1 MVDIHLIKKIPNLFK
16 RALNTL
22 SDNESNSEITKDYI
36 QNISGDVLSN
46 LCGMNVIQKA
56 ILSKI
61 MQYLIIFYDNNAQ
74 YKSFEDLEQDYID
87 IFDKNITKLAKD
99 KIFEGKENLEDKNLE
114 DIILIIIKYFLNELK
129 GKQNP
134 KDLKKKWESLGLN
147 LENFEINKVIGEKL
161 KSYLEESKQVK
172 YRKELDKVLIS
183 ELNSE
188 SYTEILRNIKY
199 FLDFKGEEKCSIV
212 TLKDIADREREEEYL
227 EYEEEE
233 DKNKNKLD
241 IAKSMHNVPK
251 DYLTNVFKKWIIEI
265 TDLEHPDPPNIK
277 FVDEKNIEITDDFYN
292 EYKYVGKTYE
302 KKFKGY
308 IEFKNKIMKYI
319 NQEINNIKL
328 KITIRLEI
336 TPVKDEK
343 EIYDDERYYYFE
355 EIKCRSSYIYKK
367 KKYEYI
373 DNNILVDGI
382 KGKSP
387 GFIFLINELCN
398 DDYES
403 TEKEE

>member
-87 IFDKNITKLAKD
+87 IFDENITKLAKD

-147 LENFEINKVIGEKL
+147 LENFEINKVIGKKL
-161 KSYLEESKQVK
+161 KSYLEESTQVK

-233 DKNKNKLD
+233 DKNKN
-241 IAKSMHNVPK
+241 N
-251 DYLTNVFKKWIIEI
+251 
-265 TDLEHPDPPNIK
+265 
-277 FVDEKNIEITDDFYN
+277 
-292 EYKYVGKTYE
+292 
-302 KKFKGY
+302 
-308 IEFKNKIMKYI
+308 
-319 NQEINNIKL
+319 
-328 KITIRLEI
+328 
-336 TPVKDEK
+336 
-343 EIYDDERYYYFE
+343 
-355 EIKCRSSYIYKK
+355 
-367 KKYEYI
+367 
-373 DNNILVDGI
+373 
-382 KGKSP
+382 
-387 GFIFLINELCN
+387 
-398 DDYES
+398 
-403 TEKEE
+403 

>member
-22 SDNESNSEITKDYI
+22 SDNESNSQITKDYI
-36 QNISGDVLSN
+36 QNLSEEVLSN
-46 LCGMNVIQKA
+46 LHYMNAIQKA

-87 IFDKNITKLAKD
+87 IFDKNITELAKD
-99 KIFEGKENLEDKNLE
+99 KIFEGTENLEDKNLE
-114 DIILIIIKYFLNELK
+114 DIILIIIKYFLDELK

-161 KSYLEESKQVK
+161 KSYLEESTQVK

-251 DYLTNVFKKWIIEI
+251 NYLTNVFKKWIIEI
-265 TDLEHPDPPNIK
+265 TDLEHPAPPNIK

-292 EYKYVGKTYE
+292 EYKYVGKDYE

-343 EIYDDERYYYFE
+343 EIYDDKRYYYFE

-382 KGKSP
+382 SGEKP

>member
-1 MVDIHLIKKIPNLFK
+1 LPYYLIKKIPNLFK

-22 SDNESNSEITKDYI
+22 SDNESNSQITKDYN
-36 QNISGDVLSN
+36 QNLSEEVLSN
-46 LCGMNVIQKA
+46 LHYMNAIQKA

-74 YKSFEDLEQDYID
+74 YKSFEDLEQDYIENFED
-87 IFDKNITKLAKD
+87 NLP
-99 KIFEGKENLEDKNLE
+99 KIFEGKENLKDKNLE

-292 EYKYVGKTYE
+292 EYKYVGKDYE

-343 EIYDDERYYYFE
+343 EIYDDERYYDFK

-382 KGKSP
+382 SGKSP